1 MMSEGEKMDEL
12 EPCILVEGPRWADIK
27 FYARWLLAVARA
39 DELWEKAIANPV
51 FEEQVFRL
59 LVATIPTFR
68 IGATVMLSRLEKN
81 LVSFVVQINE
91 QEGEEFTMLAEMGFF
106 IRTGQR
112 YQMVV
117 PTPLNM
123 ERVKKAALKLA
134 QTEDADSYLHPEYL
148 LATMPYVETKAWQ
161 RRLREMDEASRLADR
176 LLLLGNDETKGSRD
190 KHERR
195 P

>member
-1 MMSEGEKMDEL
+1 MISEGEAIDEL

-39 DELWEKAIANPV
+39 DELWKKAIEDSV
-51 FEEQVFRL
+51 FKMQVDRL
-59 LVATIPTFR
+59 LVATIPDFG

-81 LVSFVVQINE
+81 LASFVVQINNE
-91 QEGEEFTMLAEMGFF
+91 DEGVEFVMLAEMGYF
-106 IRTGQR
+106 IRTGKR

-117 PTPLNM
+117 PTRLNM
-123 ERVKKAALKLA
+123 ERVKKAALK
-134 QTEDADSYLHPEYL
+134 TEDENCYLHPENL
-148 LATMPYVETKAWQ
+148 VATMPYVETKAWQ
-161 RRLREMDEASRLADR
+161 RRLREMDEASRIADR
-176 LLLLGNDETKGSRD
+176 LFLLGNDETKGARN